1 MNACTLEPEI
11 VEMRNDYKELSEL
24 SDIRPSKNKNVN
36 VAKLG
41 SAKKIQQ
48 ECSRK
53 GVNERERERPGQ
65 GRVVTA
71 SYP

>member
-11 VEMRNDYKELSEL
+11 VEMRNDYQEL

-53 GVNERERERPGQ
+53 GVNKRESERDPGKA
-65 GRVVTA
+65 G
-71 SYP
+71 